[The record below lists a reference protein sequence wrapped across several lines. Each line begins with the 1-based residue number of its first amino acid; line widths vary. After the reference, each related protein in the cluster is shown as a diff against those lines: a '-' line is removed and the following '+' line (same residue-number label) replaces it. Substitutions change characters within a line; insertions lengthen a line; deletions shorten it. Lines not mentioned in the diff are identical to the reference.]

1 MDNEILKIKKLK
13 DYRNVFWVFSI
24 LTYAIGRAGEII
36 KQSDGTSEGIAIFI
50 IVVQTIS
57 PLVMIFCGVMWIKLK
72 GLSRNTPIKS

>member
-50 IVVQTIS
+50 IARRACQILRENTT
-57 PLVMIFCGVMWIKLK
+57 WIVPPSK
-72 GLSRNTPIKS
+72 TTAAM